1 MTNYLH
7 INKERI
13 SSKLRD
19 IFISCICTVLFFI
32 YLPTVKAD
40 ELSKKALDG
49 DPAALCDYAFTSEM
63 KDSPYLKWH
72 SYALGNISC
81 EMDKEHHQLLGNHS
95 LINIAAEFGSI
106 EQLEADAEGSADKQF
121 LIWSLYA
128 NGYDVPKL
136 KAFTWLKVAAENNH
150 PGAQLVLGVLYT
162 FGYIVPESK
171 KQGLVLIKKSK
182 DQGYAFA
189 NDIYKF
195 LND

>member
-1 MTNYLH
+1 MKITVVGAGYVGLSLSVLLSQKYDVIALDNNQNKVSQ
-7 INKERI
+7 INKRN
-13 SSKLRD
+13 
-19 IFISCICTVLFFI
+19 
-32 YLPTVKAD
+32 
-40 ELSKKALDG
+40 
-49 DPAALCDYAFTSEM
+49 
-63 KDSPYLKWH
+63 

-81 EMDKEHHQLLGNHS
+81 EMDKEHHQHLGNHS
-95 LINIAAEFGSI
+95 LINISAEFGSI
-106 EQLEADAEGSADKQF
+106 EQLEAEAEGSADKQF

-136 KAFTWLKVAAENNH
+136 KAFTWLKVAAENSH